1 MAQKSKYA
9 DLQLRVDKVRE
20 AKGLPPKKITK
31 NNANEAA
38 RYLAANDILYYFED
52 TIFGYDVMLELLK
65 DYKRTDGLYEYNIS
79 NVVEEKFEFWKDYS
93 AFKDE
98 AHIKSELKRR
108 LDTSIFLEKVSD
120 NVYRN
125 KIEDSD
131 WAKIYFLLAA
141 YVNRQSIMELDDK
154 MIGEKFELEPDM
166 VAITKIM
173 IKDFLARQSDIFL
186 KHNKFSK

>member
-1 MAQKSKYA
+1 MAGNSKYA
-9 DLQLRVDKVRE
+9 DLQLRVDRVRQT
-20 AKGLPPKKITK
+20 KGLSPKKITK
-31 NNANEAA
+31 YNVDEAGK
-38 RYLAANDILYYFED
+38 YLLANDILYYFEMAM
-52 TIFGYDVMLELLK
+52 FGYGVMVELLE
-65 DYKRTDGLYEYNIS
+65 DYKRSDGMYEYDVS
-79 NVVEEKFEFWKDYS
+79 SVVEDKFEFWKDYS

-131 WAKIYFLLAA
+131 WAKIYFLLFA
-141 YVNRQSIMELDDK
+141 YGNRQGIMELDDK
-154 MIGEKFELEPDM
+154 MIGEKFELEPDV